1 MTAPSPDALPALFAD
16 AWNRH
21 DVTALAR
28 LFAADADFV
37 NIVGIWWQDRRA
49 IEEAHAFAHRTFF
62 RDSRLQIDQVAVK
75 QLRPDLAT
83 VHSTWTLFGQEEP
96 DGSVG
101 RPRRGILLFVASL
114 EDAGWLV
121 RTAQNTDIVP
131 QALTAPAAA
140 R

>member
-1 MTAPSPDALPALFAD
+1 MTVPSPDALPTLFAD

-21 DVTALAR
+21 DMTSLAR

-37 NIVGIWWQDRRA
+37 NVVGIWWQDRRA

-62 RDSRLQIDQVAVK
+62 RHSHLHIDQVAVK
-75 QLRPDLAT
+75 QLRSDLAT
-83 VHSTWTLFGQEEP
+83 VHSTWTLSGQEEP

-101 RPRRGILLFVASL
+101 RPRRGILLFVAAR
-114 EDAGWLV
+114 DDGGWLV

-131 QALTAPAAA
+131 LALTTPVEAH
-140 R
+140 